1 MKYITY
7 ETAML
12 DIYVLFS
19 DHIKHSDM
27 INNLNVKQG
36 LILGAGFA
44 SVIDNK
50 IQCHGH
56 SISLGVNSRGK
67 LDSDLIERDI

>member
-1 MKYITY
+1 MKYVTY
-7 ETAML
+7 ETGIF

-27 INNLNVKQG
+27 INNLNVKQE
-36 LILGAGFA
+36 LILGAGFV

-50 IQCHGH
+50 IQCYGR
-56 SISLGVNSRGK
+56 SISLGVNSRGN
-67 LDSDLIERDI
+67 LDNDLIERDI